1 MNRFV
6 LSAALACAAS
16 LAPGISVGQ
25 TANLNAELL
34 KDWTEQKALMMKT
47 AAAMPEEKFSYKS
60 TPPQRDFGQQIL
72 HVAGGNIAYLRFFGG
87 KAAAPAFDRN
97 ATSKSEILKALAD
110 SYDYGEALIREQTD
124 QSMMQTIQTNQY
136 LGPSSRAPVIYP
148 DRSHV
153 GYLRPNGRVPAIERR
168 HAAGQSAALIKV
180 GAGPEHYPSL
190 NAGWK

>member
-60 TPPQRDFGQQIL
+60 TAPQRDFGQQIL

-124 QSMMQTIQTNQY
+124 QSMMQIIQTNQY
-136 LGPSSRAPVIYP
+136 LGPSSRARVIYFLIGHTW
-148 DRSHV
+148 DIYGQMAV
-153 GYLRPNGRVPAIERR
+153 YLRLNGVTPPASQR
-168 HAAGQSAALIKV
+168 
-180 GAGPEHYPSL
+180 P
-190 NAGWK
+190 